1 MIQMIGREQSY
12 YLNILNILNKFNIT
26 TVNYNVYKSKI
37 ILHYLIN
44 FIWAEK
50 VYDIS

>member
-1 MIQMIGREQSY
+1 MIQMIGREQNY
-12 YLNILNILNKFNIT
+12 YLNILNKFNIT

-37 ILHYLIN
+37 ILHYFIN
-44 FIWAEK
+44 FIWAKK